1 VGVVV
6 ISDRISM
13 GVISCRQFLDIPPRA
28 APAVPDWAFLWI
40 FTVYLIFIIVLLGAY
55 MININVSWINVVSVF
70 TSNIKIERLIF
81 MISIIRRNQFFLEI
95 R

>member
-1 VGVVV
+1 MV
-6 ISDRISM
+6 ISDRIAM
-13 GVISCRQFLDIPPRA
+13 RVVFCGQTLDVSPRA

-40 FTVYLIFIIVLLGAY
+40 FTVYLIFIIVLLGTY

-81 MISIIRRNQFFLEI
+81 IISIIRRNQFLLEI